1 LWFKGVNWYPEIF
14 IDFLG
19 VQICWRKNMKRTV
32 LDVENKVTHKSYTN
46 RNGEEK
52 KWVDGTP
59 YEPENYL
66 VSVGVVL
73 DPTGAPND
81 TEYFCFQ
88 HNNHEFAKLSTSSVQ
103 TILNETDLLICH
115 NAKFD
120 LGWLLECGFE
130 YTGRVYCTQIAEFVM
145 QRGITKPLKLEELA
159 KEHSLPRKRTDL
171 IDEYWDRGIGFEAM
185 PWKVVE
191 EYGRADCVTTAH
203 LFQHQMNRLKQPN
216 NKGLVPTITMMNEF
230 LKELVEMERNG
241 VKIDM
246 DALDKLKKEYITEL
260 SQLDSDIE
268 TTVRQV
274 LGDTPI
280 DMNSTDFR
288 SMLLYSRVVKDKKM
302 WKKMFNLGT
311 DERGKKLYRPH
322 LTKKKFETAVKR
334 LTKVAQKTEAIHCK
348 DCDGRGYL
356 YKITQAGVPYK
367 NQPKCKVCDGVG
379 IQYKPTGQV
388 AGFRIKARGVSDIA
402 AAGFTTNKDDL
413 EYIID
418 SGGASEEAKH
428 FIKMSSRRAAIMTYL
443 STYVEG
449 IERYVGDNDILHT
462 SLNQT
467 IAATGRLSSTGPNLH
482 NQPRGRTFPVRRVFV
497 SRFIDG
503 RICDGDYGQLEFRA
517 AGFLSGCAKVLSDI
531 KEGVDVHVYTK
542 DTINSFDPNLEQ
554 INRQEAKSHTF
565 KPLYGGSSG
574 TPRERHYYKAFI
586 KKYEGVAKWHESLKS
601 RAIKDGIVVIPTGR
615 EYAFPNARR
624 LSSGYVFGTTQIVN
638 YPVQGFATADL
649 VPLGLISLG
658 RAFRR
663 EGFRSLLVLTVHDD
677 VVVDVYPG
685 ELDKVV
691 VVLKEALLDLDKM
704 CQEFYGFEFDYPLE
718 VDIKAGP
725 NWLDTK
731 EIKNDN

>member
-1 LWFKGVNWYPEIF
+1 
-14 IDFLG
+14 
-19 VQICWRKNMKRTV
+19 MKRTV

-66 VSVGVVL
+66 VSVGVVR
-73 DPTGAPND
+73 DPIGAPND
-81 TEYFCFQ
+81 TEYWCFK
-88 HNNHEFAKLSTSSVQ
+88 HNDHPNHN
-103 TILNETDLLICH
+103 LNEEDYNLSQVLRDTDLLICH
-115 NAKFD
+115 NAKHD
-120 LGWLLECGFE
+120 LGWLLECGYKYE
-130 YTGRVYCTQIAEFVM
+130 GKVYCTQIAEYVM
-145 QRGITKPLKLEELA
+145 QRGITKPLKLEALA
-159 KEHSLPRKRTDL
+159 EEHNLPRKRTDL
-171 IDEYWDRGIGFEAM
+171 IDEYWDQGIGFEAM
-185 PWKVVE
+185 PWEVVE

-203 LFQHQMNRLKQPN
+203 LFRHQMQRLQQSK

-230 LKELVEMERNG
+230 LKDLVEMERNG
-241 VKIDM
+241 VKIDIN
-246 DALDKLKKEYITEL
+246 ALNKLKKEYIEEL
-260 SQLDSDIE
+260 HQLDTNIE
-268 TTVRQV
+268 EMVRGV

-280 DMNSTDFR
+280 DMNSPDFR
-288 SMLLYSRVVKDKKM
+288 SMLLYSRVVKDKKH
-302 WKKMFNLGT
+302 WKGAFNIGT
-311 DERGKKLYRPH
+311 DDRGKKLYRPQ
-322 LTKKKFETAVKR
+322 LKKKKFEIIVKR

-348 DCDGRGYL
+348 DCDGLGYL
-356 YKITQAGVPYK
+356 YKITQSGVPYK
-367 NQPKCKVCDGVG
+367 NQPKCKVCSGVG
-379 IQYKPTGQV
+379 IQYRPTGQV
-388 AGFRIKARGVSDIA
+388 AGFKIKARGTQDIA

-413 EYIID
+413 EFILAAGEV
-418 SGGASEEAKH
+418 SAEAKR
-428 FIKMSSRRAAIMTYL
+428 FIKMSSRRAAVMTYL

-497 SRFIDG
+497 SRFVDG
-503 RICDGDYGQLEFRA
+503 EICDGDYGQLEFRA
-517 AGFLSGCAKVLSDI
+517 AGFLSDCAKVLLDI
-531 KEGVDVHVYTK
+531 KEGVDVHAYTR
-542 DTINSFDPNLEQ
+542 DTINSFDSNLEQ

-586 KKYEGVAKWHESLKS
+586 EKYKGVAKWHESLKS

-615 EYAFPNARR
+615 EYAFPNAKR

-677 VVVDVYPG
+677 VVIDVYPG
-685 ELDKVV
+685 ELDRVV
-691 VVLKEALLDLDKM
+691 VVMEEALLDLDKM
-704 CQEFYGFEFDYPLE
+704 CQEFYGFKFDYPLE
-718 VDIKAGP
+718 VEIKSGP

-731 EIKNDN
+731 EIENDN